1 MKVYFTLDLKV
12 SLNPLRKF
20 MKGIVA
26 MESSLKI

>member
-26 MESSLKI
+26 RKASLKI